1 MKIIL
6 LIIIAIGVKCI
17 YDARKISQKFFSSED
32 SNKMCTILKLIG
44 IVMCVICGV
53 IYCMIK

>member
-6 LIIIAIGVKCI
+6 LIIIAIGVTCI

-53 IYCMIK
+53 IY